1 MEDCIIALATF
12 ELYAQSLGVGTVW
25 NGLFTLTITDLLPFL
40 RKKLGIPEDHTIGYS
55 MGFGY
60 PAVQYERTVVRS
72 TPNINRV
79 EWTF

>member
-1 MEDCIIALATF
+1 MSLAI
-12 ELYAQSLGVGTVW
+12 LR
-25 NGLFTLTITDLLPFL
+25 LFLPFL